1 MYLSIFEKEID
12 IMRKSD
18 RVCVSRYYPV
28 DHIKANRM
36 YIVQYDYS
44 MFIANG
50 NIYVTHH
57 YNDENNEMQEKYF
70 CCTIHNFKKWG
81 GIENLKRFVSLK
93 GKKEMNTII
102 DLMDAVIECGYSREL
117 DYFEYRDIENDSLLE
132 NSDYK
137 YDVTELSFHTNENLS
152 NGFEKLE
159 SPRYGLQIGKFNDTQ
174 MNFCMDLGIGGIRKD
189 LPECVLKEIE
199 RETNELLE
207 ANIINHEDI
216 KKVKFTCYA
225 KVQLHHNYHY
235 DGTIKNGKP
244 QNNNYHVFYRSYS
257 IHIEIDKIGDYYK
270 DFDLDNLD
278 MKFLKHA
285 DFCLCDRS
293 WTEKPFD
300 EFIKNEMFNPKYV

>member
-1 MYLSIFEKEID
+1 MMYLSIFEKEID
-12 IMRKSD
+12 IMRKND

-50 NIYVTHH
+50 NIYVSHS
-57 YNDENNEMQEKYF
+57 YNDENNKRQETHI

-93 GKKEMNTII
+93 GKKEMKTII
-102 DLMDAVIECGYSREL
+102 DLMDAVLECGYGREMS
-117 DYFEYRDIENDSLLE
+117 YFEYVEMMNDFLLE

-137 YDVTELSFHTNENLS
+137 YNVKDLGFCANDNLY

-159 SPRYGLQIGKFNDTQ
+159 SPRYGLQIGKFNDNQ
-174 MNFCMDLGIGGIRKD
+174 MNFCLDLCIGGIRED
-189 LPECVLKEIE
+189 LPECILKEIE
-199 RETNELLE
+199 HETNRLLE
-207 ANIINHEDI
+207 ANIIEHEYV
-216 KKVKFTCYA
+216 KKIKFTCYA
-225 KVQLHHNYHY
+225 KVQLHHNMRK
-235 DGTIKNGKP
+235 DGK
-244 QNNNYHVFYRSYS
+244 HVFYRSYS
-257 IHIEIDKIGDYYK
+257 IHIEIDKIGEYYN

-300 EFIKNEMFNPKYV
+300 EFIRNEMFNPKYV